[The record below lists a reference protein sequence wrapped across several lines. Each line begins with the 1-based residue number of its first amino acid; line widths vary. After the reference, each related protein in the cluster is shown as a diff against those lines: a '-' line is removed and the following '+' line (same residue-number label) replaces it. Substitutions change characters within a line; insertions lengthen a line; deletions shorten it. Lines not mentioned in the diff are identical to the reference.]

1 MSKSDVADDEI
12 CRIIKSVISKASVKG
27 GVTPAMS
34 LRGEL
39 GIDSLGLMSIVFAL
53 EENLGV
59 DAFSRVEQFV
69 GAEYVSDIIKI
80 VRQV

>member
-1 MSKSDVADDEI
+1 MSKSEVADDEI
-12 CRIIKSVISKASVKG
+12 CRIIGSVISKASVKG

-34 LRGEL
+34 LRGDL

-59 DAFSRVEQFV
+59 DAFSQVEQFV
-69 GAEYVSDIIKI
+69 GAEYVSDIVKI
-80 VRQV
+80 VRQI